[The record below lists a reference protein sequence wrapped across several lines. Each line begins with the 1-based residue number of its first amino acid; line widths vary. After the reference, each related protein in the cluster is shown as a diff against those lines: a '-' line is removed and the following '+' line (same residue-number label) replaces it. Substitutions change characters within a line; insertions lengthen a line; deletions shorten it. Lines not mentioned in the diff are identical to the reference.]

1 MVRTIGKNGNTI
13 FTQPCWIRSSCFGY
27 GGAYIGLANDATAAS
42 WNPAGIAQLKRS
54 EISMVSHYILRN
66 EDNEISSE
74 FGEGNSDT
82 IDELNLNYLSAAF
95 VMPKRKQ

>member
-1 MVRTIGKNGNTI
+1 M
-13 FTQPCWIRSSCFGY
+13 
-27 GGAYIGLANDATAAS
+27 
-42 WNPAGIAQLKRS
+42 KRS